1 MSLLK
6 RFGRSPRVL
15 ALAGE
20 TLAGYLRL
28 VERTSR
34 LVDGSP
40 DFRARVEAE
49 GLSPFIAVTWH
60 GEHFLGHIAR
70 APGED
75 MRVLV
80 SRHGDGE
87 INAVAMRR
95 LGLGLVRGSG
105 GSGAKIR
112 KRGGISALR
121 ALLRALEE
129 GACVV
134 FTADVPKIA
143 RRVGEGTVTLARL
156 SGRPVLPFA
165 VVSRRHVRLGSWD
178 RAALVLPFSTLA
190 FVVGD
195 PIGVPADA
203 GAVEQARL
211 RDVIEASLND
221 VHSRAYALVRSP
233 PPARSAEDGAPA

>member
-6 RFGRSPRVL
+6 RFGRSPCAL

-20 TLAGYLRL
+20 VLAFYLRL
-28 VERTSR
+28 VARTGR

-40 DFRARVEAE
+40 DFRRRVRAE

-60 GEHFLGHIAR
+60 GEHFLGHLAR

-121 ALLRALEE
+121 ELLRALSE
-129 GACVV
+129 GASVV
-134 FTADVPKIA
+134 FTADVPKVA
-143 RRVGEGTVTLARL
+143 KRVGEGTITLARL

-165 VVSRRHVRLGSWD
+165 VVGRRHVRLASWD
-178 RAALVLPFSTLA
+178 RAALVLPFSRIAL
-190 FVVGD
+190 VVGD
-195 PIGVPADA
+195 PVSVPRDADEA
-203 GAVEQARL
+203 MQARL
-211 RDVIEASLND
+211 RDVIETSLND
-221 VHSRAYALVRSP
+221 VHSRAYALVQSRT
-233 PPARSAEDGAPA
+233 PAASAVDSASS